1 MSRPTKRVCGGIFTP
16 NRDLGVNHQGRHTCI
31 CGLTG
36 VPGDAHHTL
45 PDRPVADAQQRAA
58 GEEVQET

>member
-1 MSRPTKRVCGGIFTP
+1 MSPPKSRVRPHLFQP
-16 NRDLGVNHQGRHTCI
+16 NPDLGVDHQGRHTCI

-58 GEEVQET
+58 GETEGD